1 MNKIGDLMSHQVAQV
16 KGQVLNSQLSRRNL
30 LMGALAAGIAIPTL
44 NALAGCAPTS
54 PGSTYTGTLSMTA
67 WEAYPDQIRANIA
80 AFTDVTGVEVDLSL
94 IPNVGYVSA
103 LQTRLL
109 GGDSPDVYYNFAY
122 ASTKY
127 ADQGWAAELNEFE
140 GAEDMIADMF
150 PSSRGLYQIP
160 DGRIISAPYF
170 SAIYS
175 LFYNKAQVAAA
186 GGSGEP
192 QTKEDIYNLSE
203 KAKANGVSAPYAAY
217 WIKNFCEEYF
227 INYLLADGITPFD
240 DNGAPVFADDS
251 KTKGV
256 LEWWAAMYQDGL
268 TSDGILTADPG
279 VHVTAMAQG
288 TSTFFELHH
297 YFLKEIRVADG
308 PESPNVD
315 MAYRSP
321 GLAGTALQIG
331 EVVQLGAGLEGERAQ
346 DAWKLLKT
354 YGWKDEAGAYST
366 FISWAEQAA
375 LLAPYPGLFKEEA
388 FRAAFPDYYDMDKL
402 EDAFE
407 NNTSA
412 VSARVAPWYPTFQ
425 TAVGDRI
432 QTLLIGEADV
442 DATIAG
448 LADDAISAAQS

>member
-1 MNKIGDLMSHQVAQV
+1 VDPNPRL
-16 KGQVLNSQLSRRNL
+16 RRL
-30 LMGALAAGIAIPTL
+30 DYQPDSIKEFVSGW
-44 NALAGCAPTS
+44 
-54 PGSTYTGTLSMTA
+54 GT
-67 WEAYPDQIRANIA
+67 EN
-80 AFTDVTGVEVDLSL
+80 DVTVDVTIIPSL
-94 IPNVGYVSA
+94 GYSAA
-103 LQTRLL
+103 LQSRLR
-109 GGDSPDVYYNFAY
+109 GGANADVYYNFAY
-122 ASTKY
+122 ASQKFVEDEWAQTLSDLPQ
-127 ADQGWAAELNEFE
+127 ADEAL
-140 GAEDMIADMF
+140 ADMF
-150 PSSRGLYQIP
+150 ENSRSQYVDT
-160 DGRIISAPYF
+160 DGNLISLPYF
-170 SAIYS
+170 SAVDMNIYNTKM
-175 LFYNKAQVAAA
+175 LAAA
-186 GGSGEP
+186 GIAEP
-192 QTKEDIYNLSE
+192 PATLEDYYTQSKALKEQ
-203 KAKANGVSAPYAAY
+203 GVVDSPFLGF
-217 WIKNFCEEYF
+217 WDKNVLEHYL
-227 INYLLADGITPFD
+227 ITYLLMAGITPFD
-240 DNGAPVFADDS
+240 EAGEPVFADDS
-251 KTKGV
+251 KTKGM

-288 TSTFFELHH
+288 TSIFFELHH
-297 YFLKEIRVADG
+297 YFLKEIRVAAG
-308 PESPNVD
+308 PESENVD

-321 GLAGTALQIG
+321 GLKGTALQIG
-331 EVVQLGAGLEGERAQ
+331 EVVQMGAGLEGEHAQ

-402 EDAFE
+402 EGAFE

-432 QTLLIGEADV
+432 QTMLIGEADV